1 MPEVSIVVR
10 SYNRLPL
17 LCELLELL
25 LAQDHQSF
33 EIVVVEQSNRPDP
46 DAEARLR
53 QLEED
58 ARLRVLRHPPL
69 GGARARNVGVEASR
83 GDLILFID
91 DDDLPA
97 GNQWIAAHVANFR
110 DPKCM
115 GVSGRQENTAGETN
129 PYGRRADLAYRRCQM
144 FSPLLKLPWAYVRQT
159 RRKVPVDGVHGT
171 NGAIRREAFERFGG
185 WDVDTRIEDEAS
197 FGYRAQRAMTDGEYF
212 CFDPRPVVVRRLDV
226 RGGLDKRFMTAG
238 QYCERLLDFAH
249 HIIGRYFP
257 GRIKWLY
264 PLYALALYGWTVDW
278 IWTDSQ
284 RYATLPAR
292 VGATVWML
300 GALPFHVT
308 RSLVRFSRRAP
319 TGSDTGSP
327 SRSSDPPHQN
337 TSP

>member
-17 LCELLELL
+17 LCELVELL
-25 LAQDHQSF
+25 LAQDHPSY

-46 DAEARLR
+46 DAEAKLR
-53 QLEED
+53 ALEED
-58 ARLRVLRHPPL
+58 KRLRVLRHPPL
-69 GGARARNVGVEASR
+69 GGARARNTGVKACR

-97 GNQWIAAHVANFR
+97 DEHWISAHVSNYR
-110 DPKCM
+110 DPNCL
-115 GVSGRQENTAGETN
+115 GVSGRQENTPGEQN
-129 PYGRRADLAYRRCQM
+129 PYGRRQERAYRRCQM
-144 FSPLLKLPWAYVRQT
+144 FSPLLKLPWAFVRQT
-159 RRKVPVDGVHGT
+159 RRKVPVDAVHGT
-171 NGAIRREAFERFGG
+171 NGSIRRAAFERFGG
-185 WDVDTRIEDEAS
+185 WDEDTRIEDEAS
-197 FGYRAQRAMTDGEYF
+197 FGYRAQRAKNPDEYF
-212 CFDPRPVVVRRLDV
+212 CFDPRPVVRRRLDV

-257 GRIKWLY
+257 IRLKVLY

-284 RYATLPAR
+284 RYATAPSRIA
-292 VGATVWML
+292 ATVWML
-300 GALPFHVT
+300 PALPFHIIRCLA
-308 RSLVRFSRRAP
+308 RSSKRAP

-327 SRSSDPPHQN
+327 SRSSDPSHRN